1 MQKKFVN
8 VFSLPKTDI
17 DYILCFKHWAHQ
29 MEAYELIWFFTKW
42 NFRDTQAK
50 VSKAIGMHIH
60 WELSAISL
68 ISMAT
73 TSNTVGL
80 LPSNGIQNNASS
92 KFPTK
97 APSSTVCNLN
107 GSMTKNVVSGQ
118 NPRQVPTAM
127 FGGGRRQWWNLCFVY
142 YFTYFEF
149 KLYVE

>member
-1 MQKKFVN
+1 M
-8 VFSLPKTDI
+8 D
-17 DYILCFKHWAHQ
+17 
-29 MEAYELIWFFTKW
+29 
-42 NFRDTQAK
+42 
-50 VSKAIGMHIH
+50 
-60 WELSAISL
+60 
-68 ISMAT
+68 T

-142 YFTYFEF
+142 GDQTKYYRQLYGKRTPIRRLQHLKQQQQQSQQQINKHEDKCLRCGEQFEQ
-149 KLYVE
+149 LQ